1 MFQVG
6 SFVFGVITVMAAAPD
21 VFNPKTL
28 HIMKNKDTSSHA
40 KGTVTISNGS
50 ALIEIS
56 YQEHEQRNGRLL
68 AQLEQHQLDSD
79 QLLELSE
86 QLKLEQDKL
95 AKGRARYAGMAS
107 MDDIMLEAFGHLLNK
122 DEEN

>member
-50 ALIEIS
+50 TPIEIS

-68 AQLEQHQLDSD
+68 AQLEQHQLDPD

-86 QLKLEQDKL
+86 QLMLEQDKL

>member
-1 MFQVG
+1 
-6 SFVFGVITVMAAAPD
+6 
-21 VFNPKTL
+21 
-28 HIMKNKDTSSHA
+28 MKNKDTSSHA

-50 ALIEIS
+50 APIEIS
-56 YQEHEQRNGRLL
+56 YQEHKQRNGRLL
-68 AQLEQHQLDSD
+68 AQLEQHQLDPD

-95 AKGRARYAGMAS
+95 AKGRARYASMASMAS

>member
-21 VFNPKTL
+21 VFKPKTL

-50 ALIEIS
+50 APIEIS

-68 AQLEQHQLDSD
+68 AQLEQHQLDPD

-86 QLKLEQDKL
+86 QLMLEQDKL

>member
-1 MFQVG
+1 MCLIQ
-6 SFVFGVITVMAAAPD
+6 
-21 VFNPKTL
+21 KTL

-50 ALIEIS
+50 APIEIS

-68 AQLEQHQLDSD
+68 AQLEQHQLDPD

-95 AKGRARYAGMAS
+95 AKGRARYARHGQHGRHHARG
-107 MDDIMLEAFGHLLNK
+107 IRPPTEQG
-122 DEEN
+122 